1 MARRPEAQE
10 PATVS
15 SRRREPQQAA
25 AFDSI
30 RWGRLV
36 AWIVLGMI
44 VLVGT
49 LFAWHR
55 TEEFLIR
62 DDRFRLKEPLDF
74 AGQSPSLIVEGIRYA
89 SPAQIRHV
97 FAPDFG
103 RSLYLVPISQR
114 RQQLM
119 AIDWVEE
126 ATVSKIW
133 PNTLKIR
140 IQERSPIAFVHLPP
154 NRRNGMSEF
163 ALIDK
168 DGFILRPKIA
178 ARFRLPVV
186 NGIRESE
193 ELEDRSA
200 RVHRVLGMIQELG
213 SKGDHISEIDVSD
226 PNDLVV
232 AEHVDN
238 RVVNLMLGEENYLSR
253 MSNFLNNY
261 NEIKSKRPDATTFDL
276 RVDNMI
282 TVVGDGKNGQ

>member
-10 PATVS
+10 PVTPAA
-15 SRRREPQQAA
+15 RRREPEQPS

-36 AWIVLGMI
+36 AWVLLGMI

-62 DDRFRLKEPLDF
+62 DDRFRLKEPQDF

-103 RSLYLVPISQR
+103 RSLYLVPISER

-140 IQERSPIAFVHLPP
+140 VQERTPIAFVHLPP

-186 NGIRESE
+186 NGLMIVEFA
-193 ELEDRSA
+193 LG
-200 RVHRVLGMIQELG
+200 VLIMA
-213 SKGDHISEIDVSD
+213 VS
-226 PNDLVV
+226 PIFGLSVV
-232 AEHVDN
+232 AATV
-238 RVVNLMLGEENYLSR
+238 LSIGGYG
-253 MSNFLNNY
+253 FLPAY
-261 NEIKSKRPDATTFDL
+261 TTIVATLAPPRIRARPPK
-276 RVDNMI
+276 
-282 TVVGDGKNGQ
+282 G